1 MDKTEN
7 EDTYTTS
14 VGRPIEAIV
23 PSLDKP
29 KLIDY
34 SNQIL
39 PAKHYNHG
47 DAIVYSSSRQAGRLQ
62 ELRWRIYKKTGVFLW
77 RQKSKR
83 SKIRTILDCISVLNA
98 SNASIEWW

>member
-47 DAIVYSSSRQAGRLQ
+47 DAIVYSSSSPSRKACRSCVGAFTRRQVSFF
-62 ELRWRIYKKTGVFLW
+62 GVKSQKDPKSEPFL
-77 RQKSKR
+77 
-83 SKIRTILDCISVLNA
+83 IA
-98 SNASIEWW
+98 